1 MASLAVAN
9 LMHRK
14 LRSGLSVMAVA
25 IGVAMLII
33 MLGLSHGTLD
43 EVADRV
49 QSVDAEL
56 IVLPQ
61 HENVIFTGG
70 AAFGAKYRPLIEKS
84 ELDGRPVVKAV
95 IPVLFDTIRLG
106 GQQQRL
112 FAIDGHDMPAFL
124 QSRKME
130 DGRMFDDG
138 QKFAHKLDTMRNDDG
153 YYDPSKVSDADL
165 EAACEL
171 VIDSRLA
178 AVGKYKLG
186 HEEMILGRKFRIVGI
201 VESGVAGR
209 VFCPIQVL
217 QHIKNAG
224 MPWASMFFV
233 QLQPPPSAAE
243 RAAYTDRCAALLAE
257 RTRARVEQ
265 KSNYGTLLAESFS
278 QIYMFMTIAST
289 ISMTVCFLF
298 ILLTVYMNVLE
309 RTREFGILRSL
320 GATHG
325 YVLRE
330 VVTESLLMCI
340 TGAAAGILLGY
351 VAKWIIEAVRPLLT
365 VKIVPEY
372 LLLAVAIAVVG
383 GIISAVYPAWRA
395 TRFDPVVALSFD

>member
-14 LRSGLSVMAVA
+14 LRSGLSVAAVA
-25 IGVAMLII
+25 IGVAMLIV

-43 EVADRV
+43 EVAERV

-70 AAFGAKYRPLIEKS
+70 AAFGAKYRPLIERT

-112 FAIDGHDMPAFL
+112 FAINGRDMPAFL
-124 QSRKME
+124 GTRKIE
-130 DGRMFDDG
+130 RGRIFDDG
-138 QKFAHKLDTMRNDDG
+138 ERFAMKLDAMRNADG
-153 YYDPSKVSDADL
+153 YYDPSKVDEADL
-165 EAACEL
+165 NDACEL

-178 AVGKYKLG
+178 AVGGYKLG
-186 HEEMILGRKFRIVGI
+186 HEETILGRRFRVVGV

-233 QLQPPPSAAE
+233 QLRPPPAAN
-243 RAAYTDRCAALLAE
+243 AKDYADRCAAALAE
-257 RTRARVEQ
+257 RTKARVEQ
-265 KSNYGTLLAESFS
+265 KSNYGTMLAESFS
-278 QIYMFMTIAST
+278 QIYMFMTIASAL
-289 ISMTVCFLF
+289 SMTVCFLF

-330 VVTESLLMCI
+330 VVTEALLLCLA
-340 TGAAAGILLGY
+340 GAAAGILLAYAGKY
-351 VAKWIIEAVRPLLT
+351 AIEGARPLLT
-365 VKIVPEY
+365 VKITPDY
-372 LLLAVAIAVVG
+372 LLLAIGIAVVG
-383 GIISAVYPAWRA
+383 GVVSAVYPAWRA